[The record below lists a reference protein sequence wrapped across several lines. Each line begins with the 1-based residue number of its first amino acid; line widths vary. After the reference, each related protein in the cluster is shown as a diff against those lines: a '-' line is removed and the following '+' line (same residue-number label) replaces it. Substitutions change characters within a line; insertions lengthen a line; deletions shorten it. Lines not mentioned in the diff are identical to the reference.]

1 MFDQKGSFSNYG
13 SSISVDA
20 PGVNIISA
28 YPGGYPG
35 GYYPVVSGT
44 SFSAP
49 IVAGEAALIR
59 SKQAIGVRDAI
70 ILGTVNID
78 AQNPKYAGKL
88 GKGRV
93 DVMSGLGK

>member
-1 MFDQKGSFSNYG
+1 
-13 SSISVDA
+13 
-20 PGVNIISA
+20 
-28 YPGGYPG
+28 
-35 GYYPVVSGT
+35 
-44 SFSAP
+44 
-49 IVAGEAALIR
+49 VAGEAALIR
-59 SKQAIGVRDAI
+59 SKQAVGVRDAI